1 MIYNPTTRA
10 LSILE
15 LLQSR
20 GQISGLELAQALE
33 IEERSVRRYIM
44 MLRDMGIPIE
54 GERGRHGG
62 YSLRPGFRLPPLMF
76 NADEIAAVMMGLM
89 LLRELGSTSRLAIES
104 ATAKIERVL
113 PAELR
118 ERTDALRGS
127 LILDDA
133 EPGARPISSEW
144 LAAFSLAAHEGKCLT
159 ITYMSAEGEPTLR
172 MIAPYGFVLHA
183 RTWYVPAYCYLRED
197 MRVFRVDRVRTVS
210 RSSQTFT
217 KPKTFD
223 ARKFVLDS
231 LARIPG
237 AYAFEVILHAP
248 LLTVQELIPPT
259 MALLESDGDNAENT
273 LMRCYSDDPHWLARN
288 LAKLELPFTV
298 RQTDELRE
306 AIRALA
312 DDLLTGISKG

>member
-1 MIYNPTTRA
+1 MYNPTTRA

-20 GQISGLELAQALE
+20 GQVSGFELAQTLE

-76 NADEIAAVMMGLM
+76 NADEITAVMMGLM
-89 LLRELGSTSRLAIES
+89 LMRELGSTSRLAIES
-104 ATAKIERVL
+104 AAAKIERVL
-113 PAELR
+113 PEELR

-127 LILDDA
+127 LILNDA
-133 EPGARPISSEW
+133 EPGARTISGEW
-144 LAAFSLAAHEGKCLT
+144 LAAFSLAAHDGKCLN
-159 ITYMSAEGEPTLR
+159 ITYVSAEGEATQR
-172 MIAPYGFVLHA
+172 VIAPYGLVLHA
-183 RTWYVPAYCYLRED
+183 KTWYVAAYCYLRED
-197 MRVFRVDRVRTVS
+197 MRVFRVDRVRAVS
-210 RSSQTFT
+210 RSAQVFT
-217 KPKTFD
+217 KPDGFD
-223 ARKFVLDS
+223 ARGFVLDS

-237 AYAFEVILHAP
+237 TYMFEVILHAP
-248 LLTVQELIPPT
+248 VLTVREYIPPT
-259 MALLESDGDNAENT
+259 MAILKSEGDHT

-288 LAKLELPFTV
+288 LALLELPFTV

-306 AIRALA
+306 ALRALA
-312 DDLLTGISKG
+312 DDLLAGI